1 MYSAGPVSAVQQ
13 SDSVMYVCTFFFCIL
28 FHVVLNAVGIEYS
41 FLCYTLGPCEMG
53 ILCCQPVAG
62 SRPWA
67 LQSHLGLSPTL
78 ATS

>member
-41 FLCYTLGPCEMG
+41 FLCYRLGP
-53 ILCCQPVAG
+53 
-62 SRPWA
+62 
-67 LQSHLGLSPTL
+67 
-78 ATS
+78 